1 MQERLVLVNH
11 LSTGST
17 ARRLLF
23 HMVTTKPSKFVFK
36 NELLTNLVEIET
48 NVSKL
53 FQYETTQTHVLYS
66 TSFGLGLWKPTPLVK
81 NVRTYTSADQPQVS
95 VGILTPLPS
104 SGIQNVAV
112 PCSIKIS
119 K

>member
-1 MQERLVLVNH
+1 M
-11 LSTGST
+11 
-17 ARRLLF
+17 
-23 HMVTTKPSKFVFK
+23 MY
-36 NELLTNLVEIET
+36 LVEIET

>member
-1 MQERLVLVNH
+1 MFGLGV
-11 LSTGST
+11 STI
-17 ARRLLF
+17 
-23 HMVTTKPSKFVFK
+23 VEIIECKF
-36 NELLTNLVEIET
+36 NLVEIET

-112 PCSIKIS
+112 PCCEGFFG
-119 K
+119 